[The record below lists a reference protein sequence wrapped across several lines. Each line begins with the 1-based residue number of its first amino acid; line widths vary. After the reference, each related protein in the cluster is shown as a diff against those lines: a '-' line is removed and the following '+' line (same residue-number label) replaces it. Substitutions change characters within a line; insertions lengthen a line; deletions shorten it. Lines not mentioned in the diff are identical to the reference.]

1 MSSGSSPSVR
11 KPEVF
16 AFVNQKGGCGKTT
29 TAVHLAGA
37 LAARGER
44 VLLVDLDPQAH
55 ATMAL
60 GHAAEA
66 PTVADVLLEG
76 ADIRRAIVAAPGGI
90 RLLPSVPRLGRLEE
104 VAEHELGPERRL
116 SGALALVAADY
127 EYVLIDCPPRAD
139 GVLCANA
146 LHACTYALLVVETG
160 AFALQG
166 ALQALRILDDV
177 GADIGRTFDV
187 RVVATMFDRRT
198 RIGRELLIALQ
209 ARFGD
214 ALFETAIRTSVRL
227 REAPALGLP
236 VQVLDPACRASLD
249 FAALA
254 DEVVALAR
262 AGGRPDRVQ
271 PRQGATDTLPLAV
284 PPAPHGAAARR
295 SAPALAPSPRAAP
308 APLADPAPDY
318 PASGPATPRRST
330 PRS

>member
-1 MSSGSSPSVR
+1 MPDHRSPQVL
-11 KPEVF
+11 

-37 LAARGER
+37 LAALGHR

-60 GHAAEA
+60 GHAPEA
-66 PTVADVLLEG
+66 PTVAEVLLDG
-76 ADIRRAIVAAPGGI
+76 ADVRRAIVEAPGRI
-90 RLLPSVPRLGRLEE
+90 HLLPSIPRLGRLEE

-116 SGALALVAADY
+116 AAALALVADDY
-127 EYVLIDCPPRAD
+127 DHILIDCPPRAD

-166 ALQALRILDDV
+166 ALQALRILDEL
-177 GADIGRTFDV
+177 GGELERTFHV

-198 RIGRELLIALQ
+198 RIGRELLIALH
-209 ARFGD
+209 ARFGE

-236 VQVLDPACRASLD
+236 VQVLDPSCRASLD

-254 DEVVALAR
+254 NEVLALADLTEHVIP
-262 AGGRPDRVQ
+262 RP
-271 PRQGATDTLPLAV
+271 PEATATV
-284 PPAPHGAAARR
+284 
-295 SAPALAPSPRAAP
+295 AAP
-308 APLADPAPDY
+308 QADGDPFATEDCGQPGTSGDPVAPGSRSNPT
-318 PASGPATPRRST
+318 PASVAASRRT
-330 PRS
+330 

>member
-1 MSSGSSPSVR
+1 MPNPTRTQVL
-11 KPEVF
+11 

-37 LAARGER
+37 LAARGQR

-66 PTVADVLLEG
+66 PTVAEVLLDG
-76 ADIRRAIVAAPGGI
+76 ADVRRAIVDAPGGI
-90 RLLPSVPRLGRLEE
+90 RLLPAVPRLGRLEE

-116 SGALALVAADY
+116 SAALALVAG
-127 EYVLIDCPPRAD
+127 EYDHVLIDCPPRAD

-146 LHACTYALLVVETG
+146 LHASTYAVLVVETG

-166 ALQALRILDDV
+166 ALQALRILDEV
-177 GADIGRTFDV
+177 GANIGRAFDV

-198 RIGRELLIALQ
+198 RIGRELLIALH
-209 ARFGD
+209 ARFGE

-236 VQVLDPACRASLD
+236 VQVLDPGCRAALD

-254 DEVVALAR
+254 DEVAALA
-262 AGGRPDRVQ
+262 AHEPTAATP
-271 PRQGATDTLPLAV
+271 PRDVLV
-284 PPAPHGAAARR
+284 PAAR
-295 SAPALAPSPRAAP
+295 PARPTPSDLRRVASHTPLPADAAP
-308 APLADPAPDY
+308 
-318 PASGPATPRRST
+318 TPRRS
-330 PRS
+330 